1 MGYSWKLPVVL
12 YFQPSCKSTVRKL
25 SLCTTE
31 SLYNKYRKLYITS
44 NRCNE
49 LLYAHFLSTFTRRLF
64 FSNLAFSRVSTNFS
78 KPMTVVS
85 AHSVSK
91 CFASVYKKDESPTNS
106 GQLNSKNS
114 DYKAPK
120 YSRKHFTEPA
130 SYEAFQHC
138 MKLVKARDYSNYVG
152 ALLHP
157 TTLQPEIFALLAFNV
172 EVAVVRDQI
181 KRNSGVTGIYRLQ
194 FWKDTVEA
202 IYLNPNAP
210 LPRQPVAT
218 ALASYVKLKDAKLL
232 IDLITSR
239 QHTLGDRPYTA
250 LSDICDYGR
259 NTTGALLKLIM
270 NVLLRKFY
278 CADTARKDDEC
289 LMKCY
294 EAAENM
300 GAAVGIVTILRSV
313 APLLSRG
320 ILLLPVDL
328 MTTYNVKVGRKSLFD
343 GEITFLLRD
352 MANEAKVRLLNSRKL
367 KDVIPKE
374 LRMPLMA
381 SGTTVDFVLS
391 VLEESKYNLLDAR
404 LQRNPELL
412 AWRLWWKKMNKV
424 Y

>member
-1 MGYSWKLPVVL
+1 MSPVFKPVSRIICGVGVLSLLYCAYSAAQQPFINLPVDLVCQIWFSLLAIL
-12 YFQPSCKSTVRKL
+12 YGSSQIAGDFIPLRTDWQDRFKSWDTAGNCPSFYIFNHRAKAR
-25 SLCTTE
+25 SLR
-31 SLYNKYRKLYITS
+31 LR
-44 NRCNE
+44 
-49 LLYAHFLSTFTRRLF
+49 HF
-64 FSNLAFSRVSTNFS
+64 
-78 KPMTVVS
+78 K
-85 AHSVSK
+85 
-91 CFASVYKKDESPTNS
+91 
-106 GQLNSKNS
+106 
-114 DYKAPK
+114 
-120 YSRKHFTEPA
+120 A

-300 GAAVGIVTILRSV
+300 GAAVGIVTILRLFFALETLALKSKAWLYKLVISV